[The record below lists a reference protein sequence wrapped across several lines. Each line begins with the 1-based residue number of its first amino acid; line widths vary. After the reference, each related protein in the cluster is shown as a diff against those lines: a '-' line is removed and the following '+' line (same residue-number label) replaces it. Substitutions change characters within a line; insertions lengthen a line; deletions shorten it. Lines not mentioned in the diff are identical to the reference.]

1 MLQLIKHTINNILN
15 LELNFEDTKMAVGD
29 RSFKEIVFDIISEF
43 VTYPD
48 KLNIEEKAGR
58 SSVIIGI
65 SSSERDDISQI
76 IGKQGANI
84 TALKKIIEIIAN
96 KRNLRCTVY
105 VVD

>member
-1 MLQLIKHTINNILN
+1 MFNILKRFNNIK
-15 LELNFEDTKMAVGD
+15 TQIGVKKMAVGE
-29 RSFKEIVFDIISEF
+29 RNFKEIVFDIISEF

-48 KLNIEEKAGR
+48 KLSIEERAGR

-65 SSSERDDISQI
+65 SSTERDDISQI
-76 IGKQGANI
+76 IGKGGANI

-96 KRNLRCTVY
+96 KRDLRCTVY

>member
-1 MLQLIKHTINNILN
+1 VLKSTFKIILK
-15 LELNFEDTKMAVGD
+15 LEDKKMEVGE
-29 RSFKEIVFDIISEF
+29 RSFKEIVYDIISEF

-48 KLNIEEKAGR
+48 KLNIDERIGR

-76 IGKQGANI
+76 IGKSGANI

-96 KRNLRCTVY
+96 KRDLRCTVY

>member
-1 MLQLIKHTINNILN
+1 M
-15 LELNFEDTKMAVGD
+15 EVGE
-29 RSFKEIVFDIISEF
+29 RSFKEIVYDIISEF

-48 KLNIEEKAGR
+48 KLNIDERIGR

-76 IGKQGANI
+76 IGKSGANI

-96 KRNLRCTVY
+96 KRDLRCTVY